1 MIFKEMKDTD
11 LVRVLELEQACFKQP
26 WLEKDCLYELNEN
39 PFSHGWILEDGDTI
53 FNCTTWYLNKILQEI
68 TTCSF
73 LIHQITISI

>member
-53 FNCTTWYLNKILQEI
+53 VGYAFYGKPLKWHSLLVLEWI
-68 TTCSF
+68 
-73 LIHQITISI
+73 QI

>member
-39 PFSHGWILEDGDTI
+39 PFYGKPLKWRSLLVLE
-53 FNCTTWYLNKILQEI
+53 
-68 TTCSF
+68 
-73 LIHQITISI
+73 SIQT

>member
-11 LVRVLELEQACFKQP
+11 LARVLELEQACFKQP

-53 FNCTTWYLNKILQEI
+53 VG
-68 TTCSF
+68 
-73 LIHQITISI
+73 

>member
-39 PFSHGWILEDGDTI
+39 PFSHGWKMEIQLLATPFYGKPLKWHSLLVLESILT
-53 FNCTTWYLNKILQEI
+53 
-68 TTCSF
+68 
-73 LIHQITISI
+73 